1 MNHSAVH
8 SFAAAHEECERLQR
22 QIVRDFKSD
31 VKGHREKLAQGHR
44 VRKMLN
50 ELQAQSQ
57 KLVRGQ
63 ILIKEFTLLHA
74 IGRHLPAHIKGGALH
89 IHPRCSSPL

>member
-1 MNHSAVH
+1 M
-8 SFAAAHEECERLQR
+8 FAAAHEECERLQR

-50 ELQAQSQ
+50 ELQVQSQ
-57 KLVRGQ
+57 KLVRGCTQ
-63 ILIKEFTLLHA
+63 VSVILWELA
-74 IGRHLPAHIKGGALH
+74 ISRALDGIPASAPKNNPAFFS
-89 IHPRCSSPL
+89 PCSLCGIVYG

>member
-1 MNHSAVH
+1 M
-8 SFAAAHEECERLQR
+8 FAAAHEECERLQR

-50 ELQAQSQ
+50 ELQVQSQ
-57 KLVRGQ
+57 RLVRGCAQ
-63 ILIKEFTLLHA
+63 GSAILCQHVKMHA
-74 IGRHLPAHIKGGALH
+74 LNMINASAPQNSLS
-89 IHPRCSSPL
+89 CY